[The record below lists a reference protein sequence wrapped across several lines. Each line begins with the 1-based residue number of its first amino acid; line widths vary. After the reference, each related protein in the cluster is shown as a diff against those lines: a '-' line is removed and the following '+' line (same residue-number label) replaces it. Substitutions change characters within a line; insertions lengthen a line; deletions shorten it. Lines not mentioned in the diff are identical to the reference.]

1 MNKVKKKIQDS
12 DLASVE
18 VALRRAARRA
28 RTIAEKTHTPL
39 VIYENGR
46 VIKEIIGKEKT
57 EELRTHV

>member
-1 MNKVKKKIQDS
+1 MNKVKKRIRDN
-12 DLASVE
+12 DLASAE

-46 VIKEIIGKEKT
+46 VIKEIIGKEKKKQKS
-57 EELRTHV
+57 

>member
-1 MNKVKKKIQDS
+1 MNNVKKRIKDN
-12 DLASVE
+12 DLASAE

-46 VIKEIIGKEKT
+46 VIKEIIGKEKKKQKS
-57 EELRTHV
+57 